1 MMATVVELI
10 DKLKSFPPDAE
21 VKILVDIGEFDP
33 VVVWNPIKLD
43 KVKLVDE
50 DVHIS

>member
-1 MMATVVELI
+1 MATVTDVI

-33 VVVWNPIKLD
+33 VIVWSPLDLD

-50 DVHIS
+50 DVHIK